1 MKNNKFIPAAH
12 YNFLSHFYSPF
23 MCIFFGRVLRKIIG
37 HIQLKA
43 GETLLD
49 VGCGPGNLLGILH
62 DKHTDSKLTG
72 LDVDPKILKIARNKL
87 SDKIEFIES
96 SATELPFP
104 DNSLD
109 VVTSTLMIHHLKSH
123 EKEKMIKEVYRI
135 LKTGGRFYLFDF
147 SKPTN
152 LFGKI
157 FVKLFKNF
165 EHMSD
170 ALEGKY
176 TKWMKESDFKRI
188 EYLYSAYGMISLARA
203 IK

>member
-23 MCIFFGRVLRKIIG
+23 MRIFFGTIFRKITKY
-37 HIQLKA
+37 IQLKSE
-43 GETLLD
+43 ETLLD
-49 VGCGPGNLLGILH
+49 IGCGPGNLLGILH
-62 DKHTDSKLTG
+62 GKHPNSKLIG

-87 SDKIEFIES
+87 SDRIEFIES
-96 SATELPFP
+96 SATKLPFP

-109 VVTSTLMIHHLKSH
+109 VVTSTLMIHHLKSY
-123 EKEKMIKEVYRI
+123 EKDQMIKEIYRI
-135 LKTGGRFYLFDF
+135 LKPGGRFYLFDF

-165 EHMSD
+165 EHMND
-170 ALEGKY
+170 ALEGRY
-176 TKWMKESDFKRI
+176 TKWMKESGFKKI
-188 EYLYSAYGMISLARA
+188 EYIYNAYGMISLAKA
-203 IK
+203 LK